1 MQNHRVRKKFKA
13 SKYIDWSERKYSSF
27 MISIMRGLEPRQ
39 YQKNDIILKDRD
51 EVEEILFVLKGDVSL
66 LPALYLI

>member
-1 MQNHRVRKKFKA
+1 MRKTFKA
-13 SKYIDWSERKYSSF
+13 SKYIDWSDRKYSSF

-51 EVEEILFVLKGDVSL
+51 EVEEILFVLKGDVSI

>member
-1 MQNHRVRKKFKA
+1 
-13 SKYIDWSERKYSSF
+13 
-27 MISIMRGLEPRQ
+27 MRGLEPRQ

-66 LPALYLI
+66 LPALYII

>member
-1 MQNHRVRKKFKA
+1 MRKIFKA
-13 SKYIDWSERKYSSF
+13 SKYIDWSDRKYSSF

-51 EVEEILFVLKGDVSL
+51 EVEEILFVLKGDVSN
-66 LPALYLI
+66 LPGLYLI